1 VKQLTRTLVCGAGLA
16 LGLSAC
22 GGGNS
27 GSETKVVNRLTTP
40 DSPFKPVQLES
51 TITSFVNEIQ
61 KTTAQQV
68 QLSVNLKQ
76 LDGYFQPITTGA
88 NRAVGELNVPG
99 VVVAPSGP
107 DPDTRATAQVQM
119 MTDEVSSGYNGFGLS
134 PLSSVIDDEI
144 NAAVA
149 AGNPVITIDSDL
161 PETQRQLYVGTI
173 NAEAGMTGGNTLVGQ
188 LGGVTS
194 GTVIVL
200 GQVDQA
206 NWPDGYERT
215 HGAVT
220 VLEAAGFNV
229 LVQQSTWT
237 TTGAMDDAT
246 AMAATIAT
254 ADPPVVGMI
263 GVFSDAY
270 ACAMAAQMAG
280 KTGADIAIVAFD
292 FDPMTL
298 SFMQNG
304 YIRATHAQRQYYM
317 GYLVPYMLY
326 GIKAL
331 GMDRTKQLL
340 APIMVDD
347 VRVNTGLDVVGADQV
362 NDYNHYLDSLGIGA
376 Q

>member
-1 VKQLTRTLVCGAGLA
+1 LACGAGLTLA
-16 LGLSAC
+16 LASC
-22 GGGNS
+22 GGGGS
-27 GSETKVVNRLTTP
+27 GNETKVVNRLTTP
-40 DSPFKPVQLES
+40 DSPFKPVQLEA
-51 TITSFVNEIQ
+51 TVTSFVNEIQ
-61 KTTAQQV
+61 KTTAESV

-107 DPDTRATAQVQM
+107 DPDTRAMAQVQL
-119 MTDEVSSGYNGFGLS
+119 MTDEVASGYNGFGLS
-134 PLSSVIDDEI
+134 PLASVIDDEI

-173 NAEAGMTGGNTLVGQ
+173 NAEAGMTGGNTLVGK
-188 LGGVTS
+188 LGGLTS

-200 GQVDQA
+200 GQADQT

-215 HGAVT
+215 NGAAT
-220 VLEAAGFNV
+220 VLEAAGFTV
-229 LVQQSTWT
+229 VIQQSTWT
-237 TTGAMDDAT
+237 TGGDSQDAA
-246 AMAATIAT
+246 AMAQVIAT
-254 ADPPVVGMI
+254 ASPPVVGMI

-270 ACAMAAQMAG
+270 ACAWAAQMAG
-280 KTGADIAIVAFD
+280 MTAGQIAIVGFD
-292 FDPMTL
+292 FDPNTL
-298 SFMQNG
+298 TAMQNG
-304 YIRATHAQRQYYM
+304 FISATHAQRQYYM

-331 GMDRTKQLL
+331 GMDKTKQLL

-347 VRVNTGLDVVGADQV
+347 ARVNTGLDVVGADQV
-362 NDYNHYLDSLGIGA
+362 NDYNNYLDSLGIGA
-376 Q
+376 S